1 MSVRP
6 RSLLVYAA
14 AAAAATAAIAL
25 VPGLRF
31 AYNNAGL
38 KIALETTATLA
49 ALVASFLMLGR
60 VQRTRLLDELT
71 LACGL
76 TILAVSNFMFAAVA
90 SVVAP
95 ESNRVVMWEPL
106 VGSTTAAVVIAI
118 SSLLPRRQL
127 ELTAQASRRTVFT
140 ATFAFFVLMFVLVTD
155 PGGFLPEGVYAAAPT
170 SVSQPRLVG
179 HSVLLAIQVFLA
191 LTYAVAALGFARRSR
206 ATRDELSGWLAVA
219 SILAAAARVNYV
231 VYPSTHAMWL
241 YSGDLFRLGFYV
253 VLLIGAAREIS
264 SYWASNVEA
273 GQLEERRRIARDL
286 HDGLAQEI
294 AFIGRNVALLT
305 DGETNGETNGDL
317 IQRIS
322 AATERARLES
332 RSVIA
337 ALTARLDEP
346 FNQALVETAREAE
359 LRYGAAVNVK
369 VPQLVIL
376 PPARREALLRIATEA
391 ISNAA
396 RHSGAAEVRVELERL
411 DGATLLRII
420 DRGRGFDTATT
431 DHAGFG
437 LVSMKERA
445 EAIGGDFQ
453 IRSRPGWG
461 TQVEVVV

>member
-1 MSVRP
+1 VRP

-179 HSVLLAIQVFLA
+179 HSVLLAVQVFLA

-305 DGETNGETNGDL
+305 DGETDGEL
-317 IQRIS
+317 VKRIS

-359 LRYGAAVNVK
+359 LRYGAAVTVK

>member
-140 ATFAFFVLMFVLVTD
+140 ATFAFFVLMFVLVID

-219 SILAAAARVNYV
+219 SILAAAARANYA

-294 AFIGRNVALLT
+294 AFIGRNVALLADGET
-305 DGETNGETNGDL
+305 DGEL
-317 IQRIS
+317 VKRIS

-359 LRYGAAVNVK
+359 LRYGAAVTVK

-411 DGATLLRII
+411 DGATMLRII